1 MPLRNRPARS
11 FVALALVVNLV
22 VAAVPGAALGHQPA
36 DKASAARPGPDA
48 QSPSATAS
56 SAEHVSGLAINL
68 RGPRAMDRPVTF
80 AAAPVISVVT
90 TAVPRV
96 AWVTRATPV
105 MPAPKPKSLSS
116 FKAMPSAPSA
126 SSRSVGSNRSGASTA
141 SSPSRYR
148 GRNHVWIP
156 ALGVN
161 RSVSFFSCSSSAY
174 PGNRVYRWGC
184 AGRNNIYLFGHA
196 HSVFK
201 SLHDAYVRGRLSK
214 GMKVIY
220 ADNSG
225 RVSTYAVSWWK
236 LTTPDKGAWAYA
248 GQSRP
253 SLTLQTCVGA
263 KSQYRLIVR
272 LLKVS

>member
-1 MPLRNRPARS
+1 MPLGTRPARS
-11 FVALALVVNLV
+11 LVALVLIANLV
-22 VAAVPGAALGHQPA
+22 VAGVPGAAMGRQPEVSTQRGDA
-36 DKASAARPGPDA
+36 VSTPRPGPDA
-48 QSPSATAS
+48 RSASARASAQRTA
-56 SAEHVSGLAINL
+56 GLDFNL
-68 RGPRAMDRPVTF
+68 RGPRAMDRPVAFPVTPVGTP
-80 AAAPVISVVT
+80 AAT
-90 TAVPRV
+90 RV
-96 AWVTRATPV
+96 AWVTRTVPV
-105 MPAPKPKSLSS
+105 LPKPKPKSLTS
-116 FKAMPSAPSA
+116 FKAVPG
-126 SSRSVGSNRSGASTA
+126 GSGS
-141 SSPSRYR
+141 SSPSSYK

-161 RSVSFFSCSSSAY
+161 RSVSFFSCTSSAY

-201 SLHDAYVRGRLSK
+201 PLHDAYVRGRLSK

-225 RVSTYAVSWWK
+225 KVSTYAVTWWK
-236 LTTPDKGAWAYA
+236 VTTPEKGAWAYA
-248 GQSRP
+248 SQSRP

-263 KSQYRLIVR
+263 RSQYRLIVR